1 MCTYALCMRTHL
13 TTRPKSVKKS
23 FQNSIRLLVVL
34 LMMAGTLSAFAY
46 DAASTAKDK
55 ATSVADVTTLT
66 VQSGGNYIRIEP
78 EHLPA
83 TVIYSSDSLF
93 GPIPAALANGDTLPV
108 ERLFENCSMGWKWTL
123 EEADETAIVEIVAHE
138 NALIH
143 VDPYVCVVT
152 YSDTTAVVC
161 NGIEWN
167 DTWYD
172 ESGDYE
178 MWLKNAAG
186 CDSVRT
192 LRLTVFTPVDR
203 DTVAEAWDSL
213 LWHDE
218 WYYVSGDYPLTMEDE
233 HKCEFVYTLHLTIHT
248 TYRDT
253 AYAEGCQSVEF
264 EQKEYTAAGV
274 YDLDTTM
281 LPSADRAIRYVQIVL
296 GKCPVDTTIYFC
308 PGQNTEHDQYGKD
321 GSIFRYRQYAYTSPA
336 DWNYMEGVILDTEEG
351 RTLVDLMRAEENLY
365 NYYVAQKTPVKSIV
379 WSFRAAGESI
389 YQVFQ
394 AQEQP
399 QWLEAG
405 DVAITVRFLCGQAYY
420 GGFSTRTEDLPLT
433 ETEMQGRKI
442 LMNGQIVIL
451 RNGVRYTILGRKL
464 D

>member
-1 MCTYALCMRTHL
+1 MCTYALCMRTHI
-13 TTRPKSVKKS
+13 TTRAKSVKKS

-55 ATSVADVTTLT
+55 ATRVADVTTLT

-233 HKCEFVYTLHLTIHT
+233 HKCEFVYTLHLTIHA

-308 PGQNTEHDQYGKD
+308 PGL
-321 GSIFRYRQYAYTSPA
+321 SPA
-336 DWNYMEGVILDTEEG
+336 EWNYMEGVILDTEEG

-420 GGFSTRTEDLPLT
+420 GGFSTRTQDLPMT
-433 ETEMQGRKI
+433 ETETQGRKI

-451 RNGVRYTILGRKL
+451 RNGVRYTILGTKL

>member
-1 MCTYALCMRTHL
+1 MCTYALCMRTHI
-13 TTRPKSVKKS
+13 TTRAKSVKKS

-55 ATSVADVTTLT
+55 ATRVADVTTLT

-108 ERLFENCSMGWKWTL
+108 ERLFANCSMGWKWTL

-233 HKCEFVYTLHLTIHT
+233 HKCEFVYTLHLTIHA

-253 AYAEGCQSVEF
+253 VLAQGCQSAFF
-264 EQKEYTAAGV
+264 EGKEYLTEGV
-274 YDLDTTM
+274 YELDTTL
-281 LPSADRAIRYVQIVL
+281 LPSSDRTIRSVQIVL
-296 GKCPVDTTIYFC
+296 NKCPVDTTIYFC

-321 GSIFRYRQYAYTSPA
+321 GSIFRYRQYVYTSPA

-365 NYYVAQKTPVKSIV
+365 SYYVAQKTPVKSIV
-379 WSFRAAGESI
+379 WSFRAANESSYRVI
-389 YQVFQ
+389 E
-394 AQEQP
+394 AEQEP
-399 QWLEAG
+399 QWFEAG
-405 DVAITVRFLCGQAYY
+405 DMALVVRFLCGQTYY
-420 GGFSTRTEDLPLT
+420 GGFSTNTQDLPMNQA
-433 ETEMQGRKI
+433 ETQGRKI

-451 RNGVRYTILGRKL
+451 RNGVRYTILGTKL